1 MNFYTYRQLLQQT
14 NRALVWRYGF
24 LVLLGILVILLL
36 FMFLRHRND
45 SKYRDL
51 LIIVVLSAV
60 LMIGI
65 QINNYKQFQNSL
77 SQNAQIVAFLR
88 SVSKTK
94 QVPLKYIS
102 ANTTTLTDQMIIRV
116 KKTYY
121 PRIIHTRF
129 NIGIPHNFGPIL
141 VLLWRSQTK
150 MYCFC

>member
-1 MNFYTYRQLLQQT
+1 MQQT

-121 PRIIHTRF
+121 QV
-129 NIGIPHNFGPIL
+129 NFDSSFGSYQLIKTQLITPE
-141 VLLWRSQTK
+141 TAGD
-150 MYCFC
+150 

>member
-121 PRIIHTRF
+121 QV
-129 NIGIPHNFGPIL
+129 NFDSSFGSYQLIKTQLITPE
-141 VLLWRSQTK
+141 TAGD
-150 MYCFC
+150 